1 MTQERIHRV
10 VADDGTELA
19 GRVHGSGSPLVLM
32 HGAFETGDTCWAE
45 LVPRLSGR
53 YRCYTFDQRGHG
65 RSGYSLDQSIDRL
78 VRDATTFIESV
89 GEPVGVVAESGGAH
103 VALGA
108 AAATDSVAAMAC
120 IEPAL
125 TELQSEEEAARFDGV
140 VARVARLADE
150 GRDEDAIW
158 AFAELIGNEEELAAV
173 RASGAASDLAPQVK
187 VQVEEFKQLRRA
199 GPQPSD
205 PESLA
210 AIDAPVMLLLGT
222 STALLPWFS
231 RAVRHVSE
239 HARDARVVEIEGAG
253 HFGTALAAEAIAEKL
268 EHFFGQTLA

>member
-1 MTQERIHRV
+1 MTEVRLHRA
-10 VADDGTELA
+10 VADDGIELA
-19 GRVHGSGSPLVLM
+19 GRVHGSGPPIVWV

-78 VRDATTFIESV
+78 VRDAKTFIESV
-89 GEPVGVVAESGGAH
+89 GESVGVVAESGGAH

-108 AAATDSVAAMAC
+108 AAATESVAAMAC

-125 TELQSEEEAARFDGV
+125 TELQTEEEAARFDGV
-140 VARVARLADE
+140 AARVGKLADE
-150 GRDEDAIW
+150 GRFEDAIW
-158 AFAELIGNEEELAAV
+158 EFAGLIGNEEELAAL
-173 RASGAASDLAPQVK
+173 RESGAVSGLAPQVK
-187 VQVEEFKQLRRA
+187 VQAEEFRQIRRS
-199 GPQPSD
+199 GPHPSD
-205 PESLA
+205 PDSLE

-222 STALLPWFS
+222 KTALRPWFS

-239 HARDARVVEIEGAG
+239 QTRDARVVEIEGAG
-253 HFGTALAAEAIAEKL
+253 HFGTALAADAIADQL
-268 EHFFGQTLA
+268 ERFFADTFA